1 LAARGDRIRFKLGL
15 SYMLQAYPDRGDC
28 EISADQLAKD
38 GLAQHTWIDLID
50 PTPEEAAELQRHC
63 GLRIPSRAEV
73 EEIELSSRLRVEN
86 DALYMSAPLLVRGED
101 GRLAVAPTGFVLSP
115 RICLTVRYD
124 PSGVFDNVKAALQT
138 IERASPADI
147 FAHLLEEVVDRSAD
161 RLETTTDELNAASHA
176 IFHID
181 DERRGGKHKL
191 TQDTKLLRRVMT
203 RIGRASERIS
213 KARYT
218 LVCIA
223 RMAQFAADRGKD
235 WLGEDVLRRLASVR
249 ADIASLEQYEENLL
263 SRVQLLQDAA
273 TAFIG
278 IEQNDVVK
286 VLTIASVVGVPP
298 VMVVGWY
305 GMNFKNMPEL
315 GWSFGYPYVI
325 VLTILSTIIPLAWF
339 KWKDWM

>member
-1 LAARGDRIRFKLGL
+1 
-15 SYMLQAYPDRGDC
+15 MLQAYPDRGDS
-28 EISADQLAKD
+28 EISADQLAHD
-38 GLAQHTWIDLID
+38 GLAQHTWIDLFE
-50 PTPEEAAELQRHC
+50 PTPEEIAQVQRHC
-63 GLRIPSRAEV
+63 GLRVPTRAEL
-73 EEIELSSRLRVEN
+73 EEIELSSRLRVESS
-86 DALYMSAPLLVRGED
+86 AFYMSAPLLVRGEG
-101 GRLAVAPTGFVLSP
+101 GRLVVAPTGFVLSP
-115 RICLTVRYD
+115 KVCLTVRYD
-124 PSGVFDNVKAALQT
+124 PSGVFDNVKAALHT
-138 IERASPADI
+138 IERATPADI

-161 RLETTTDELNAASHA
+161 QLEATSEELNEASHA
-176 IFHID
+176 IFHQ
-181 DERRGGKHKL
+181 DEARQGAKHKL

-203 RIGRASERIS
+203 RIGRGSERIS

-223 RMAQFAADRGKD
+223 RMAQFVAERGKD

-263 SRVQLLQDAA
+263 SRVQLLLDAA

-325 VLTILSTIIPLAWF
+325 ALAILSTVIPLAWF

>member
-1 LAARGDRIRFKLGL
+1 
-15 SYMLQAYPDRGDC
+15 MLQAYPDRGDC
-28 EISADQLAKD
+28 EISVDRLARD
-38 GLAQHTWIDLID
+38 GLAEHTWIDLID
-50 PTPEEAAELQRHC
+50 PTLEEAAELQRHC

-101 GRLAVAPTGFVLSP
+101 GRLVTAPTGFVLDA
-115 RICLTVRYD
+115 RICLTVRFQ
-124 PSGVFDNVKAALQT
+124 PSGVFDNVKTALQT

-161 RLETTTDELNAASHA
+161 RLETTTDELNDASHA

-181 DERRGGKHKL
+181 DEYRGHKHKL

-223 RMAQFAADRGKD
+223 RMSQFAAERGKD

-315 GWSFGYPYVI
+315 GWSFGYPYVM
-325 VLTILSTIIPLAWF
+325 VLVVLSTVIPLLWF